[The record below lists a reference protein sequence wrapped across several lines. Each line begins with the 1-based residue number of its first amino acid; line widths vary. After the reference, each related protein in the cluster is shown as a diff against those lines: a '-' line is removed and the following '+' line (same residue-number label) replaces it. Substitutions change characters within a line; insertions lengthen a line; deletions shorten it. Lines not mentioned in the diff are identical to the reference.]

1 MSPRRRDHAP
11 GPTAAAILTETL
23 RSRILS
29 GETPPGTPLRE
40 EELADRYG
48 VSRHT
53 VRSALAALAAE
64 RLVASMPYRGAR
76 VAQLDDAALVALQ
89 DLRGALESEAVHLVR
104 ERHGERWPSAVM
116 APIDAA
122 LRTLAAADADGEWQR
137 TTQAHAAVH
146 QAIVAAADSPRITRA
161 YAQLDAEILLLLNH
175 IRPDYPSGRLAPEH
189 RRDIDAMRRHG
200 GSAVRDHLARST
212 ALIRA
217 ARAELSDAA
226 ARPTSTTHE

>member
-1 MSPRRRDHAP
+1 MSPRRREHAP

-23 RSRILS
+23 RARILS
-29 GETPPGTPLRE
+29 GETSPGTPLRE

-64 RLVASMPYRGAR
+64 RLVSSEPYRGAR

-89 DLRGALESEAVHLVR
+89 DLRGALESEAVRLVR
-104 ERHGERWPSAVM
+104 ERHGERWPSAVLG
-116 APIDAA
+116 PIDVA
-122 LRTLAAADADGEWQR
+122 LRALADADAAQDWQR

-146 QAIVAAADSPRITRA
+146 QAIVAAADSPRITQA

-175 IRPDYPSGRLAPEH
+175 IRPDYPAGRLAKEH
-189 RRDIDAMRRHG
+189 RRDILAMRREG

-217 ARAELSDAA
+217 ARTERTAA
-226 ARPTSTTHE
+226 PARPTSTAHE